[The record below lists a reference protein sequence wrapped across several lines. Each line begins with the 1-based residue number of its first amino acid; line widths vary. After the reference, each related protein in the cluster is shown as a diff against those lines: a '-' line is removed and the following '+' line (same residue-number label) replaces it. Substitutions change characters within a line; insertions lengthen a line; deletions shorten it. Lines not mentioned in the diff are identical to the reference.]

1 MGHSAGPA
9 WERLRRVLVTRRVQ
23 LDPAYANRG
32 VFARSEGVKVSYAVI
47 RDLETGARVN
57 FDPATLALA
66 DASYR
71 YAAGSIQRVISGG
84 DPLPL
89 EDIREEPPG
98 EPAEAQ
104 QEHRTYDDP
113 TLEYLWRTP
122 GLSEGQRKTLV
133 DIVAGMDAW
142 AVRRR
147 TGT

>member
-9 WERLRRVLVTRRVQ
+9 WERLRRILVTRRVQ

-84 DPLPL
+84 DPAPL
-89 EDIREEPPG
+89 EDIREEAPS
-98 EPAEAQ
+98 ESAEAP
-104 QEHRTYDDP
+104 EPDPNATLDSYFERISDLPPDEYDREIGRVLRRAQAIRAARDR
-113 TLEYLWRTP
+113 E
-122 GLSEGQRKTLV
+122 
-133 DIVAGMDAW
+133 AG
-142 AVRRR
+142 
-147 TGT
+147 